1 MSIEFYDERKR
12 AGQRA
17 DLRLNITP
25 QPKAE
30 KAREP
35 VTRSRGMVRGQFA
48 STKMERMIAWE
59 SQNEQKACY
68 HFEFSPVVKAF
79 REQPQTFYLSAPNG
93 MCRYTPDF
101 ELTFQS
107 GEICYVEVKPL
118 SKLFAPKILERLQA
132 ADRFLAEKGYR
143 FIVLTE
149 DELNF
154 PNRIRNFSILRPYL
168 RFEIPLHISEQAQA
182 WVARSDNPTFAE
194 LSCFVGMQTTAF
206 ALLAR
211 LHIAFDYDQPLDNA
225 SFLTTPNYGD
235 YYETCFFAYRTGPDF
250 AKCTVPSD
258 PHVGGWPMPVRA
270 QK

>member
-1 MSIEFYDERKR
+1 MSIEFDDQRQN
-12 AGQRA
+12 AGRRP
-17 DLRLNITP
+17 DLRLIITP
-25 QPKAE
+25 QPKALR
-30 KAREP
+30 AREP
-35 VTRSRGMVRGQFA
+35 VTRSRGKVRGEFP
-48 STKMERMIAWE
+48 STKMNRSIAWE

-79 REQPQTFYLSAPNG
+79 REQPQTFYLPAPNG

-118 SKLFAPKILERLQA
+118 SKLFTPKVLEPLQA
-132 ADRFLAEKGYR
+132 ANQFLAEKGYC

-168 RFEIPLHISEQAQA
+168 RFEIPLHISERAQA
-182 WVARSDNPTFAE
+182 WVTRCSNPTIAE

-206 ALLAR
+206 ALLAQLCIR
-211 LHIAFDYDQPLDNA
+211 FDFDQPLENCNGQQKPD
-225 SFLTTPNYGD
+225 
-235 YYETCFFAYRTGPDF
+235 TCLGSVSRKFPLEFDRGLI
-250 AKCTVPSD
+250 
-258 PHVGGWPMPVRA
+258 A
-270 QK
+270 QC